1 MNKLNCSVGD
11 LAITVNCVCPENLG
25 NIVRV
30 VEYLGLRDWGNT
42 NTPLP
47 SWQVEIESEHGW
59 LLYEFDGYPETYKA
73 GPVPDRYLRRIV
85 PPACLLTEELSAEQS
100 QSVDLI

>member
-11 LAITVNCVCPENLG
+11 LAITVDCVCPENLG

-42 NTPLP
+42 NAPLP
-47 SWQVEIESEHGW
+47 SWRVEIESEHGW
-59 LLYEFDGYPETYKA
+59 LLYELDGYPETYKT
-73 GPVPDRYLRRIV
+73 GPVPDRCLRRIS
-85 PPACLLTEELSAEQS
+85 PPLVVDTSCESDELS
-100 QSVDLI
+100 VL